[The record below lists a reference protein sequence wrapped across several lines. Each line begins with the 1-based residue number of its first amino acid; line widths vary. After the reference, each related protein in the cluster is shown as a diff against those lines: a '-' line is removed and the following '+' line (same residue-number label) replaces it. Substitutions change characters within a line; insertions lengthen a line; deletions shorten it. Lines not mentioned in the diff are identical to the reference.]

1 MRSDVAKRPVFI
13 PVANGNSLVKT
24 VSVEFAWYPGMSW
37 QQKQKCIESLH
48 ASAAR
53 DHGLAPL
60 LEISTKSRDSLGVK
74 LSAFN
79 LMLDLGSTGKMPVE
93 VAFQGS
99 KVFERGGPYT
109 DLYGAHPREAKKDDR
124 LNTSGNLVCFKCQ
137 GQNWPLNPL
146 TSFYDWLY
154 LNALRQNLDLATQ
167 LLRYCGFTDI
177 EFNPERSIN
186 CQARSAAT
194 YVALVL
200 REELDAALA
209 SQESFLRIVSASSD
223 PSGKSIQLSF
233 ACLTRGPGNRRE

>member
-1 MRSDVAKRPVFI
+1 MAQRPVFI
-13 PVANGNSLVKT
+13 PAAGGNTLVRS
-24 VSVEFAWYPGMSW
+24 VPVEFAWHPGMSR
-37 QQKQKCIESLH
+37 QQKQKCFDSLH
-48 ASAAR
+48 TSAAR
-53 DHGLAPL
+53 DHQLSPL
-60 LEISTKSRDSLGVK
+60 LEISTKSRNPLGVK

-79 LMLDLGSTGKMPVE
+79 LMLDLEGAGKVPVE

-109 DLYGAHPREAKKDDR
+109 DLYGAHPREAKKDNR

-137 GQNWPLNPL
+137 RQNWPLNPP

-154 LNALRQNLDLATQ
+154 LNALRQNADMAAQ
-167 LLRYCGFTDI
+167 LLRFSGFTDI

-200 REELDAALA
+200 RKKLDAALA
-209 SQESFLRIVSASSD
+209 SQESFLHIVSAGSD
-223 PSGKSIQLSF
+223 PSRKSIQLSF
-233 ACLTRGPGNRRE
+233 ACLTKCPSNRQE